1 MSSSTAP
8 FRSSPH
14 SPVVSERVATSEAQR
29 ELWTAAQLGAD
40 ASLAFNE
47 AIEIPLH
54 GPLDRD
60 ALSSALAAVVA
71 RHEAL
76 RARVSSDG
84 KWLEIEATSDET
96 LECIDL
102 ASRTPDEQSRAIADH
117 RRRLVDTPFDLQTGP
132 LFRASLLTL
141 SETSHI
147 LTLAAHHIV
156 CDGWS
161 FGVIARELG
170 AAYSASRRGETPR
183 LAPADR
189 ASAYAAALAAEAD
202 EPETLA
208 AEAFWVGQFTDDVL
222 PLDLP
227 ADYAR
232 PPQRRFDAGRVD
244 ATLPRAVVDAL
255 RAQAA
260 AQGTTLF
267 VTLLSSF
274 AVLLHRLSGQEEV
287 IIGIPTAGQARL
299 GLTSLVGHC
308 VNLLPVRTRPH
319 GEQTFDALRREI
331 QGTVFDA
338 LDHQQM
344 TYGALL
350 KQLPLRRDPSRLPLV
365 SVVFNLDRG
374 LGDAELAFDGL
385 QAALHAIPRTHEN
398 FELFLNAV
406 ELNGEVTLELQYS
419 AVLFDART
427 MQRWLASYA
436 ELLAGAS
443 RAPDCS
449 LSRLPMLTD
458 ADRAQLAEWQSGPQV
473 DVEHTPLV
481 PARIAEMARVQP
493 DAVAVSAGATSLT
506 YAALDAQANQLARTL
521 RQRGVRRDTLVG
533 VLVPRDAR
541 LPAAF
546 LAVLRAGGAYVP
558 LDPELPEARLHFVV
572 RDSGLSHVVVTSET
586 RALMPAEAMV
596 DVLDLDADGG
606 TVRAMDSAPLLPSVD
621 DDATPE
627 STAFVIYTSGST
639 GTPKGSRNTHRGLRN
654 FVVSNA
660 DGSGPTRGG
669 VSLALAAVS
678 FDASVAELTLSL
690 CAGSRLVVVAREIA
704 TDGARLSALLEHEG
718 VTYLFATPASFRL
731 LLEAGWQGHPQ
742 LTVTCGGEAMTS
754 DLASALATR
763 AQSVWNL
770 YGPSEASVWV
780 TRAAMSPVPPRMTI
794 GRPMANTRLDV
805 LDEHAQPVPI
815 GVAGELWIAGPSVGA
830 GYLHREELTARHFH
844 ADPHAGTPGG
854 LRYRTGDLVRWT
866 TNGMLEFLGRNDD
879 QVKLRG
885 FRIELGEIAAQL
897 TTLPSVAFA
906 VVVVREDHAGDA
918 RLVAYVQP
926 AAQQTLDPAV
936 LRQHVATMLP
946 SYMVPQAF
954 VILDVFPLLPSG
966 KINRRAL
973 PAPVDQS
980 TESSRV
986 FRAPATEM
994 ESRVAAAW
1002 ARGLR
1007 VARVSTDD
1015 DFFALGGHS
1024 LLASQVL
1031 ADLRQ
1036 RHGLEVPYR
1045 LFFEAPTVMQL
1056 AAAID
1061 ARLADATP
1069 VLAAKP
1075 IAVRERQDR
1084 APASLMQRRLWM
1096 LEALD
1101 PANRMVLVHG
1111 AAWRLFGALHVDA
1124 LEESLRDVIARH
1136 ATLRTRFVLEDGVLY
1151 QVVEPTV
1158 PFTVHRYAVDTLPE
1172 HERES
1177 AMLRELEAVRAIP
1190 FEMDRPPL
1198 FRALLVRVSD
1208 TEHVLLT
1215 LQHGLIWDGWSFD
1228 VFLDDL
1234 STAYRARRQDRTP
1247 SWAPLPVSY
1256 GDFAEWQADHLASPV
1271 MEPQITWWREHLA
1284 GELPVLELPTDY
1296 PRPAH
1301 ASFAGGRVQLRLT
1314 GDEADHLRR
1323 AAQREGA
1330 TLFQYLFAAF
1340 HVLLHRYSG
1349 QRDLLVGMP
1358 LRNRSASE
1366 VAGLI
1371 GPFTNTV
1378 TVRSHI
1384 EPSDSFSAM
1393 LRTLKRDCV
1402 QVLEHQEMPFEMLDR
1417 RAPVVRALFSMQ
1429 DARARPQ
1436 SLDGVELAQF
1446 ALDEHTAT
1454 NDLMLWTME
1463 YPSSLL
1469 VVLSYRSD
1477 LFSEQTAT
1485 AMVEQFRAIAHEA
1498 ASSPTQPVGR
1508 FTFTASAPSAA
1519 SAVRDDAQPAAAAA
1533 MSWLQHAM
1541 ASSIAPAVAHVRS
1554 AWRASGV
1561 SAGDAVL
1568 LRTRDDQ
1575 TALAMQLAALL
1586 EGVAL
1591 VRVASDESDEYLR
1604 ACAAATAN
1612 VRARITLVVTDG
1624 PCAEMSAT
1632 HHTVRSLLSLSTSP
1646 VPSTPSDDGLS
1657 SAALPVAGMV
1667 VPTVDGPQ
1675 VQLVSAEALDTLVSG
1690 LCDALALRADD
1701 VVCDFGA
1708 FDEGPPIMAVAV
1720 LAAGARRVAVDD
1732 AQSLEGDEIVDA
1744 LRDAGATVVVAGE
1757 ATLRELHRLG
1767 WDGDATVRV
1776 VVVGPC
1782 NDAVLVWLQTRV
1794 ASAVQ
1799 AHMVAWYPGSVAVG
1813 PAGHSASARVFPSLN
1828 ALVDEDGHEAPV
1840 GIPGRLSLPGL
1851 TAGEPRIRTAVY
1863 VRRQLDT
1870 RGAPAIMWC
1879 DERTVA
1885 RPSLASESVWL
1896 GTSFVSRAVI
1906 DARVA
1911 AASLAREVVV
1921 AMQSDGVNAG
1931 RLVAYLVGR
1940 GHATDAE
1947 VRRALRSSLPSRA
1960 IPTMFVELEALPR
1973 AADGRVDVAQLP
1985 NPLQR
1990 DASITRR
1997 SEPQT
2002 ADELLVAAL
2011 WCEMLAIPS
2020 VKLTDNFF
2028 SRGGYS
2034 LLAFQ
2039 MIDRIASATGHRLNP
2054 RVLLFGTLEQT
2065 AAELTAMRAT
2075 A

>member
-1 MSSSTAP
+1 MRAGVHMSTSRTLESAALA
-8 FRSSPH
+8 
-14 SPVVSERVATSEAQR
+14 ERVATSEAQR
-29 ELWTAAQLGAD
+29 ELWTAAQLGVD

-47 AIEIPLH
+47 AVEIPLH
-54 GPLDRD
+54 GPLDHD
-60 ALSSALAAVVA
+60 ALSSALATVVA

-76 RARVSSDG
+76 RARVSTDG
-84 KWLEIEATSDET
+84 KWLNIGATTDET

-102 ASRTPDEQSRAIADH
+102 TSHAADAQNRAIADH
-117 RRRLVDTPFDLQTGP
+117 RRRLVDTPFDLHTGP
-132 LFRASLLTL
+132 LFRASLLKL
-141 SETSHI
+141 DETSHM

-170 AAYSASRRGETPR
+170 VAYSASRRGETPR
-183 LAPADR
+183 LAPANG

-208 AEAFWVGQFTDDVL
+208 AESYWVGQFKDDVL
-222 PLDLP
+222 PLELP
-227 ADYAR
+227 ADHAR
-232 PPQRRFDAGRVD
+232 PPQRRFEAGRVD
-244 ATLPRAVVDAL
+244 ATLPRSVVDTL

-267 VTLLSSF
+267 VTLLSGF

-287 IIGIPTAGQARL
+287 MIGIPTAGQARL

-308 VNLLPVRTRPH
+308 VNLLPLRTRPH
-319 GEQTFDALRREI
+319 GEQTFDELRRDV
-331 QGTVFDA
+331 QRTVFDA

-374 LGDAELAFDGL
+374 LGDAELAFEG
-385 QAALHAIPRTHEN
+385 LHASLHAVPRTHEN

-406 ELNGEVTLELQYS
+406 ELHGEVTLELQYS
-419 AVLFDART
+419 AVLFESST

-436 ELLAGAS
+436 ELLAGTAHG
-443 RAPDCS
+443 PDCT
-449 LSRLPMLTD
+449 LSRLPMLTE
-458 ADRAQLAEWQSGPQV
+458 ADRTQLAAWQSGPSI
-473 DVEHTPLV
+473 DLAHTDLV
-481 PARIAEMARVQP
+481 PARIGAMAQLQP
-493 DAVAVSAGATSLT
+493 DAVAVTAGAASLT
-506 YAALDAQANQLARTL
+506 YGEFDAQANQLARVL
-521 RQRGVRRDTLVG
+521 RQRGVRRETRVG
-533 VLVPRDAR
+533 VLMPRDAR
-541 LPAAF
+541 LPVAF
-546 LAVLRAGGAYVP
+546 LGVLRAGGAYVP
-558 LDPELPEARLHFVV
+558 LDPDLPEARLHFVA
-572 RDSGLSHVVVTSET
+572 RDAAITHVIVTAET
-586 RALMPAEAMV
+586 RALLPDQLIV
-596 DVLDLDADGG
+596 DVLDLDADHGV
-606 TVRAMDSAPLLPSVD
+606 VRTMESAPLPASA
-621 DDATPE
+621 DDATPD

-639 GTPKGSRNTHRGLRN
+639 GTPKGSRNTHRGLCN

-678 FDASVAELTLSL
+678 FDAAVGEFALGL
-690 CAGSRLVVVAREIA
+690 CAGARLVIVPREIA
-704 TDGARLSALLEHEG
+704 TDGARLSAVLQAEG
-718 VTYLFATPASFRL
+718 VTFMFATPATFRL
-731 LLEAGWQGHPQ
+731 LLEAGWPGHPD
-742 LTVTCGGEAMTS
+742 LTITCGGEAMTA
-754 DLASALATR
+754 DLAGSLSTR
-763 AQSVWNL
+763 AKSVWNI

-780 TRAAMSPVPPRMTI
+780 TRASMSPVPARITI
-794 GRPMANTRLDV
+794 GRPMANTRVDV
-805 LDEHAQPVPI
+805 LDALGQPVPI
-815 GVAGELWIAGPSVGA
+815 GVAGELWIAGPSVGT
-830 GYLHREELTARHFH
+830 GYLDRQDLTARHFQ
-844 ADPHAGTPGG
+844 ADPHASYPGG

-866 TNGMLEFLGRNDD
+866 TGGMIEFLGRNDD

-897 TTLPSVAFA
+897 MTLPAVAFA
-906 VVVVREDHAGDA
+906 VVLVREDHAGDV

-926 AAQQTLDPAV
+926 AAQQTIDPAA

-954 VILDVFPLLPSG
+954 VVLDVFPLLPSG

-980 TESSRV
+980 VEPSRV
-986 FRAPATEM
+986 FRAPTTEM
-994 ESRVAAAW
+994 ETRVAAAW

-1045 LFFEAPTVMQL
+1045 LFFEAPTVVQL
-1056 AAAID
+1056 AAAIE

-1075 IAVRERQDR
+1075 IVVRERQDR

-1111 AAWRLFGALHVDA
+1111 AAWRLFGALHADA

-1136 ATLRTRFVLEDGVLY
+1136 ATLRTRFVSDDGVLY

-1158 PFTVHRYAVDTLPE
+1158 PFTLHRCAVDTLPVD
-1172 HERES
+1172 EREA

-1190 FEMDRPPL
+1190 FDMDRPPL
-1198 FRALLVRVSD
+1198 FRVLLVRFSA

-1234 STAYRARRQDRTP
+1234 STAYRARRQDRAP
-1247 SWAPLPVSY
+1247 AWAPLPVSY
-1256 GDFAEWQADHLASPV
+1256 GDFAEWQSDHLASPV

-1301 ASFAGGRVQLRLT
+1301 ASFVGGRVQLRLT

-1358 LRNRSASE
+1358 LRNRSRSE
-1366 VAGLI
+1366 LAGLI

-1378 TVRSHI
+1378 TVRSHL
-1384 EPSDSFSAM
+1384 EPSDSFSAV

-1485 AMVEQFRAIAHEA
+1485 TMVEQFRAIAQEA
-1498 ASSPTQPVGR
+1498 ASSPSQTVGR
-1508 FTFTASAPSAA
+1508 FALSAPATGLAARAATAPVSDGVLRWLGRAESAA
-1519 SAVRDDAQPAAAAA
+1519 FV
-1533 MSWLQHAM
+1533 
-1541 ASSIAPAVAHVRS
+1541 PAVARVRS
-1554 AWRASGV
+1554 AWRACGV
-1561 SAGDAVL
+1561 SAGEAVL

-1575 TALAMQLAALL
+1575 SAVAMQVAAVRD
-1586 EGVAL
+1586 GVVL
-1591 VRVASDESDEYLR
+1591 IRIASDESDEYLR
-1604 ACAAATAN
+1604 SIAANSAN
-1612 VRARITLVVTDG
+1612 AAARITLVVTDG
-1624 PCAEMSAT
+1624 PCADVSVT
-1632 HHTVRSLLSLSTSP
+1632 HHTMRSLLALSSSP
-1646 VPSTPSDDGLS
+1646 DPSSTPADDHVL
-1657 SAALPVAGMV
+1657 AAVTPVAGMV
-1667 VPTVDGPQ
+1667 GPTVDGPQ
-1675 VQLVSAEALDTLVSG
+1675 AQLVSAAALDSLVSG
-1690 LCDALALRADD
+1690 VREALALGAND
-1701 VVCDFGA
+1701 VVCDFGVL
-1708 FDEGPPIMAVAV
+1708 DDGPPIMAFAV
-1720 LAAGARRVAVDD
+1720 LAADARRVAVDD
-1732 AQSLEGDEIVDA
+1732 ALSLEGEEIVDA
-1744 LRDAGATVVVAGE
+1744 LRDARATVMIAGE
-1757 ATLRELHRLG
+1757 AVLRELYRVG
-1767 WDGDATVRV
+1767 WDGDAAVRV

-1782 NDAVLVWLQTRV
+1782 DNAVLTWLESRV
-1794 ASAVQ
+1794 ATVSQ
-1799 AHMVAWYPGSVAVG
+1799 AYMVAGYPGIVAVG
-1813 PAGHSASARVFPSLN
+1813 PARHAAAARVFAGLN
-1828 ALVDEDGHEAPV
+1828 AQVDENEHDAPLGV
-1840 GIPGRLSLPGL
+1840 PGRLSLPGL
-1851 TAGEPRIRTAVY
+1851 TASASRVRADVY
-1863 VRRQLDT
+1863 VRRQLDAE
-1870 RGAPAIMWC
+1870 GAPAIMWC
-1879 DERTVA
+1879 DEQTVA

-1896 GTSFVSRAVI
+1896 GASFVPRAVI
-1906 DARVA
+1906 DARVSA
-1911 AASLAREVVV
+1911 VSLARDVTVTI
-1921 AMQSDGVNAG
+1921 QSDGVNAG

-1940 GHATDAE
+1940 GNATDAE
-1947 VRRALRSSLPSRA
+1947 MRRALRASLPLRA
-1960 IPTMFVELEALPR
+1960 IPTLFVELDALPR

-1990 DASITRR
+1990 DAGTTRR

-2002 ADELLVAAL
+2002 ANEILVAAL

-2020 VKLTDNFF
+2020 VRLTDNFF
-2028 SRGGYS
+2028 ARGGYS

-2039 MIDRIASATGHRLNP
+2039 MIDRIVSATGHRLNP

-2065 AAELTAMRAT
+2065 AAELTAMRA
-2075 A
+2075 AS